1 MVTTLNAFIFFGR
14 YDKSFS
20 EDINEIQWNILNEGE
35 ITLIGV
41 EKIMI
46 EGVKV
51 ALNFRTFK
59 NATLETELEANP
71 ISSIFLNFE
80 YKF

>member
-1 MVTTLNAFIFFGR
+1 
-14 YDKSFS
+14 
-20 EDINEIQWNILNEGE
+20 
-35 ITLIGV
+35 
-41 EKIMI
+41 
-46 EGVKV
+46 VKV

-59 NATLETELEANP
+59 NATLETELEADL